1 MLSLLVALTRFLNH
15 LFAAPIMAL
24 LTHLGVHV
32 DNPAAPI
39 NRTLTL
45 ELIVMVLFLL
55 FFVIV
60 RSRLHAERPGSA
72 QLMAESVH
80 DFVTNQAEAIMGHGY
95 APHLPYV
102 TTIMMFVLCCNI
114 CGLFPGIPTP
124 TANPVMPLALA
135 LLTFAYYNWTGIRTQ
150 GPIGYIKHFAGPIW
164 WISWLIFP
172 IEIISHLAR
181 ILSLTIR
188 LYANMFAS
196 DLLTLAF
203 FSMVPILVPAVFLG
217 LHLFVALIQAYVF
230 MLLTLIYL
238 SQAVTHDDAAAH

>member
-1 MLSLLVALTRFLNH
+1 MLSLLVALTRLLNH
-15 LFAAPIMAL
+15 LFAAPVVAL

-39 NRTLTL
+39 GRTLTL
-45 ELIVMVLFLL
+45 ELIVLVVFLL
-55 FFVIV
+55 FFVVV
-60 RSRLHAERPGSA
+60 RATLSAERPGA
-72 QLMAESVH
+72 GQLMAESVH
-80 DFVTNQAEAIMGHGY
+80 DFVRDQAEAIMGHGY
-95 APHLPYV
+95 EPHLAYV
-102 TTIMMFVLCCNI
+102 TVIMMFILCCN
-114 CGLFPGIPTP
+114 CFGLLPGIETP
-124 TANPVMPLALA
+124 TANPVVPLALA
-135 LLTFAYYNWTGIRTQ
+135 LITFAYYNWTGIRAQ

-172 IEIISHLAR
+172 IEVISHLAR

-217 LHLFVALIQAYVF
+217 LHLFVALIQSYVF

-238 SQAVTHDDAAAH
+238 SQAVAHDEAAAH